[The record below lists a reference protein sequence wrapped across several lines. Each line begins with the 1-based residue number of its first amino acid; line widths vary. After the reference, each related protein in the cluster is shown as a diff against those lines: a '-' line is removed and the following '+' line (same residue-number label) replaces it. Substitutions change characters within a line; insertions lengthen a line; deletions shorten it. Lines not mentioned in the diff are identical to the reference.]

1 MATKKTYINA
11 DEELVI
17 QGRLTIEGN
26 VTQVETTQNVN
37 NVQSDELVINSDG
50 ENTTAKLILNSNS
63 NLAEISFLDSG
74 NVISFNKDINAT
86 NFTGSVTGNVS
97 GTSDFA
103 NAFTSAVT
111 VNLYSALG
119 DQADPD
125 TFTGAGNTVNLE
137 GALSTTGVSAGTYG
151 TSNDVAQ
158 FTVDT
163 KGRIL
168 PQVMLL

>member
-26 VTQVETTQNVN
+26 VTQIETTQNVN

-63 NLAEISFLDSG
+63 NLAEISFLDSA

-111 VNLYSALG
+111 VNLNSASG
-119 DQADPD
+119 DLVADSD

-137 GALSTTGVSAGTYG
+137 GALSTTGVSA
-151 TSNDVAQ
+151 VHM
-158 FTVDT
+158 V
-163 KGRIL
+163 L
-168 PQVMLL
+168 VMM